1 MSSYPDCATSNCTD
15 RPRAPILFLTHFQLQ
30 FYVPRR
36 TAHNI
41 PAATM
46 VRVVTLGTDIS
57 SADPDHSH
65 KSTAPDHA
73 SSSSPSSS
81 SPSSTR
87 PPNEQRKLVIMST
100 IIIAVSLSCTLL
112 IGMILRSQPLLTTV
126 REQPGPDCD
135 GQPPAAAAAA
145 GELQTMTK
153 ASALELEQRLAQNLP
168 GVQGIDDRGHDAND
182 TLTAADHNVPALQR
196 DLRIWVPHLRAAGG
210 DAGVVTQR
218 TFCHELSAKGQTC
231 VFEGLMCIDVRN
243 GGAEHEPNKDNSK
256 PRILILND
264 STPADAEGSEAST
277 DNWCGMRH
285 QSADPR
291 YYSSRHWPLLQD
303 TVVPQQSCM
312 EARFFRTD
320 TVLRS
325 DVRVKWVPSLAL
337 VNLDYVDNDH
347 NTHLAID
354 LMWILDA
361 VLHDESLAYR
371 PRPGY
376 RRHRHPTDMDG
387 IIFRNDTVYYLPQ
400 SRVQFERQTTRD
412 VNRLLWAMIL
422 RKDGRRLYYP
432 DLSDDDLN
440 KAPAARDVVRPAKPL
455 LDAFPELVEDGAF
468 QFHGDLVADNETDL
482 VCTARLTAGV
492 KTGFSTH
499 ERVCRELRTRAY
511 QTFDIQRPD
520 VKRIG
525 QINFPQP
532 PKSILFLNR
541 HVTRTI
547 DNGEDIAR
555 RLREKLAYMNVPVE
569 YETTQNLNSA
579 EQWVRLYSSAGIVIS
594 PHGSHNMGE
603 MFMQRYRYVIFAV
616 HFSLFFFFVF
626 EFACRSFLIEY

>member
-1 MSSYPDCATSNCTD
+1 
-15 RPRAPILFLTHFQLQ
+15 
-30 FYVPRR
+30 
-36 TAHNI
+36 
-41 PAATM
+41 M
-46 VRVVTLGTDIS
+46 VKAVTLGTDIS
-57 SADPDHSH
+57 SADPDHAR
-65 KSTAPDHA
+65 KSTTPGHA
-73 SSSSPSSS
+73 SS

-87 PPNEQRKLVIMST
+87 PPNEKRKLVLMSAIM
-100 IIIAVSLSCTLL
+100 IAVSLSCTLL
-112 IGMILRSQPLLTTV
+112 IGMILRSEPLLTTV
-126 REQPGPDCD
+126 RQQPGLDCD
-135 GQPPAAAAAA
+135 GRPPAAA
-145 GELQTMTK
+145 GELQSMTK

-182 TLTAADHNVPALQR
+182 TLTAADHNVPTLQR
-196 DLRIWVPHLRAAGG
+196 DVRLWVDHLRAVGG

-243 GGAEHEPNKDNSK
+243 GGAEHDPNRDNSR
-256 PRILILND
+256 PRVLILND
-264 STPADAEGSEAST
+264 STPAEAEGSEAAS

-312 EARFFRTD
+312 EARFFRTE
-320 TVLRS
+320 TVLRPN
-325 DVRVKWVPSLAL
+325 VRVKWVPSLAL
-337 VNLDYVDNDH
+337 VNLDYMDNDH

-354 LMWILDA
+354 LMWLLDA

-376 RRHRHPTDMDG
+376 RRHRHPADLDG
-387 IIFRNDTVYYLPQ
+387 VIFRNDTVYYLPQ
-400 SRVQFERQTTRD
+400 SRAQFERQTIRD
-412 VNRLLWAMIL
+412 VNRLFWAMIL
-422 RKDGRRLYYP
+422 RKDSRRLYYP
-432 DLSDDDLN
+432 ELSDDDLN
-440 KAPAARDVVRPAKPL
+440 KAPAARDVVRSAKPV
-455 LDAFPELVEDGAF
+455 LDAFPELLEDGVF
-468 QFHGDLVADNETDL
+468 QFHGDIVADNETDL
-482 VCTARLTAGV
+482 VCTARLAAGV

-511 QTFDIQRPD
+511 QTFGIQRPD

-541 HVTRTI
+541 HVTRTV

-555 RLREKLAYMNVPVE
+555 RLREKLANMSVPVE

-603 MFMQRYRYVIFAV
+603 MFMQRYRYVVFAV
-616 HFSLFFFFVF
+616 HFSLF
-626 EFACRSFLIEY
+626 LLL